1 MKRCLILICMLGNIL
16 FAAAD
21 NTATKEALSVAL
33 KSISS
38 PEEKL
43 ETLTNLMDISRQE
56 EQVDY
61 AKQLY
66 KEALANDNDYYK
78 EAALTEILRFYVNND
93 IKDSTNVY
101 MEEAKREL
109 KGKAR
114 DFLVTYMQTI
124 IDVRVVFYTE
134 GEDRKKLIEQ
144 YRLKLETDKN
154 LSVLEKISINYVLGM
169 AYGNRVEPGN
179 EEEWN
184 KRICTRFKAIID
196 LSENIP
202 LQYYYLFRLNT
213 FSILTLYSGESN
225 YSGAM
230 NDQATYALRYLE
242 MQKEYAETK
251 EMKKRPYISK
261 RHLLNAYS
269 SLAVT
274 AKTLGKDL
282 ASSYFQHFMEL
293 NRKYPEDAAFSAEYD
308 RFFTALNFYRTTND
322 YPMAIRYC
330 DSVIHYFRNADFKI
344 DLSDHVVST
353 LKEKID
359 MLDSLHLYKEAY
371 ESHKEYAA
379 LVDSARL
386 KNMKDKLEDLE
397 INKRVDELVIEKKA
411 LEVDLQKSRS
421 QLYMFLALFI
431 LAISF
436 AVFVAFRLWKIN
448 SLYKKLQDSNR
459 LVILASEKAQESEKM
474 KNAFIKNMCHEVR
487 TPLNAING
495 FADLIT
501 TEDITPEEKQEFS
514 KIIFENCNHIT
525 SMMNSVLEIAQL
537 DSNKEDLPL
546 SPVNIHLLCSCEMEQ
561 LKRLNSKPDIDYQI
575 EGDRNKDIAF
585 TNSSHFSLIL
595 AHLLNNANKF
605 TERGSIVLSYKAEEE
620 QNRMI
625 VSITDTGCGISPD
638 KREWIFE
645 RFTKADDFVPGSG
658 LGLYLCRQIA
668 ERMKGQ
674 IYVDPDYTTGLRIT
688 LIIPIKPE

>member
-1 MKRCLILICMLGNIL
+1 MKRCLILIYMLGNIL

-33 KSISS
+33 KSVAS

-66 KEALANDNDYYK
+66 KEALTNDNDYYK

-144 YRLKLETDKN
+144 YRLKLETDKK
-154 LSVLEKISINYVLGM
+154 LSPLEKMSINYLLGM
-169 AYGNRVEPGN
+169 AYSNRVEPGR
-179 EEEWN
+179 EKELQKIVSE
-184 KRICTRFKAIID
+184 RFREVIA
-196 LSENIP
+196 LSENMP
-202 LQYYYLFRLNT
+202 LRYSYLFRLNS
-213 FSILTLYSGESN
+213 FSILTLYSPDASE
-225 YSGAM
+225 
-230 NDQATYALRYLE
+230 QTKYAIRYLD
-242 MQKEYAETK
+242 MQKEYADTK
-251 EMKKRPYISK
+251 EMKKRPYVTK

-269 SLAVT
+269 SLALS
-274 AKTLGKDL
+274 AKTLGKDI
-282 ASSYFQHFMEL
+282 ATSYYQHFMAL
-293 NRKYPEDAAFSAEYD
+293 NSEYPEAAAFSPEYE
-308 RFFTALNFYRTTND
+308 RYFTSLNFYRLIDD
-322 YPMAIRYC
+322 YPTAIKYC
-330 DSVIHYFRNADFKI
+330 DSVIHYFRNSGLKI
-344 DLSDHVVST
+344 DLSEHVVST
-353 LKEKID
+353 LKDKID
-359 MLDSLHLYKEAY
+359 MLDSLHLYKEAFY
-371 ESHKEYAA
+371 AHKEYAA
-379 LVDSARL
+379 LLDSARL
-386 KNMKDKLEDLE
+386 KNINDKLEDLE

-436 AVFVAFRLWKIN
+436 AVFVVFRLWKIN
-448 SLYKKLQDSNR
+448 ALYKKLQESNR
-459 LVILASEKAQESEKM
+459 LVILASKKAQESEKM

-561 LKRLNSKPDIDYQI
+561 LKRLYSKPEIDYRI

-585 TNSSHFSLIL
+585 TNSSHFSLVL

-625 VSITDTGCGISPD
+625 VNITDTGCGISPD

-668 ERMKGQ
+668 ERMKGH

>member
-1 MKRCLILICMLGNIL
+1 
-16 FAAAD
+16 
-21 NTATKEALSVAL
+21 
-33 KSISS
+33 
-38 PEEKL
+38 
-43 ETLTNLMDISRQE
+43 MDISRQE

-66 KEALANDNDYYK
+66 KEALTNDNDYYK

-134 GEDRKKLIEQ
+134 GENRKKLIEQ
-144 YRLKLETDKN
+144 YRLKLETDKK
-154 LSVLEKISINYVLGM
+154 LSPLEKMSINYLLGM
-169 AYGNRVEPGN
+169 AYSNRVEPGR
-179 EEEWN
+179 EKELQKIVSE
-184 KRICTRFKAIID
+184 RFREVIA
-196 LSENIP
+196 LSENMP
-202 LQYYYLFRLNT
+202 LRYSYLFRLNS
-213 FSILTLYSGESN
+213 FSILTLYSPDASE
-225 YSGAM
+225 
-230 NDQATYALRYLE
+230 QTKYAIRYLD
-242 MQKEYAETK
+242 MQKEYADTK
-251 EMKKRPYISK
+251 EMKKRPYVTK

-269 SLAVT
+269 SLALS
-274 AKTLGKDL
+274 AKTLGKDI
-282 ASSYFQHFMEL
+282 ATSYYQHFMAL
-293 NRKYPEDAAFSAEYD
+293 NSEYPEAAAFSPEYE
-308 RFFTALNFYRTTND
+308 RYFTSLNFYRLIDD
-322 YPMAIRYC
+322 YPTAIKYC
-330 DSVIHYFRNADFKI
+330 DSVIHYFRNSGLKI
-344 DLSDHVVST
+344 DLSEHVVST
-353 LKEKID
+353 LKDKID
-359 MLDSLHLYKEAY
+359 MLDSLHLYKEAFY
-371 ESHKEYAA
+371 AHKEYAA
-379 LVDSARL
+379 LLDSARL
-386 KNMKDKLEDLE
+386 KNINDKLEDLE

-436 AVFVAFRLWKIN
+436 AVFVVFRLWKIN
-448 SLYKKLQDSNR
+448 ALYKKLQESNR
-459 LVILASEKAQESEKM
+459 LVILASKKAQESEKM

-561 LKRLNSKPDIDYQI
+561 LK
-575 EGDRNKDIAF
+575 GF
-585 TNSSHFSLIL
+585 TVS
-595 AHLLNNANKF
+595 
-605 TERGSIVLSYKAEEE
+605 R
-620 QNRMI
+620 R
-625 VSITDTGCGISPD
+625 SITG
-638 KREWIFE
+638 
-645 RFTKADDFVPGSG
+645 
-658 LGLYLCRQIA
+658 
-668 ERMKGQ
+668 
-674 IYVDPDYTTGLRIT
+674 
-688 LIIPIKPE
+688 